1 MLRASA
7 PNADS
12 GPSTGTINAKPS
24 RDELITRGLPI
35 VRRLAFRL
43 ARRLPPNVDVGDLI
57 GAGTEGLLKAIEAYD
72 VNHAARFETYAESRV
87 RGAILDEL
95 RAQDA
100 LTRHGRRQFGEVTRT
115 VRKLESS
122 LGRPPEEQEVAD
134 ALGIDLDAYHKLTEH
149 LARGP
154 ALANL
159 GAIDPDETA
168 GEANTTRDIEAR
180 QLKTQLVSAV
190 KKLPDRMQTVLGL
203 YYQEECTLAEIGQ
216 IIGVTES
223 RVCQILGE
231 ATVRLRASL
240 GY

>member
-1 MLRASA
+1 MMRGAA
-7 PNADS
+7 PNEKGSQPA
-12 GPSTGTINAKPS
+12 GQEVKPS

-57 GAGTEGLLKAIEAYD
+57 GAGTEGLLKAIESYD
-72 VNHAARFETYAESRV
+72 PNHAARFETYAESRV

-100 LTRHGRRQFGEVTRT
+100 LTRHGRRQFGEVTRAI
-115 VRKLESS
+115 RKLESS
-122 LGRPPEEQEVAD
+122 LGRVPEEQEVANE
-134 ALGIDLDAYHKLTEH
+134 LGIELDAYHKLTEH

-159 GAIDPDETA
+159 GAIDPDDTA
-168 GEANTTRDIEAR
+168 GDEVTTREIEAR
-180 QLKTQLVSAV
+180 QLRTQLVIAV
-190 KKLPDRMQTVLGL
+190 KKLPDRMQKVLAL
-203 YYQEECTLAEIGQ
+203 YYQEECTLAEVGQ
-216 IIGVTES
+216 ILGVTES